1 MNFDLTLP
9 RRGDRLSAS
18 REARIIAEIRA
29 NRLLPSPGVLISRG
43 PNGTHISIAAA
54 GRGRSAA
61 ADKGCWRIVAE
72 TVEAE
77 GATGTVHYMD
87 RQYYQVGGILQQG
100 SDRTTLESFVEAG
113 TPFIAARIAY
123 SGGSSDAPL
132 SWYGA
137 QLHGYASLADM
148 IADSLDRRYSVIP
161 LYELKLPAPSGDNN
175 QEESGEENVEP
186 TQVVVVTDFRAIPV
200 AQAFEMP
207 TGPKE

>member
-1 MNFDLTLP
+1 MRILP
-9 RRGDRLSAS
+9 PA
-18 REARIIAEIRA
+18 
-29 NRLLPSPGVLISRG
+29 PSPGDRVSATLLRELTRYIRASTPIAGPGLKSRVS
-43 PNGTHISIAAA
+43 PNGTILSVAAG

-77 GATGTVHYMD
+77 GATGTVHYID

-123 SGGSSDAPL
+123 GGGSSDAPL

-137 QLHGYASLADM
+137 QLHGYASFADM

-161 LYELKLPAPSGDNN
+161 LYELKLPAPSGDND
-175 QEESGEENVEP
+175 QEEGGEENDEP